1 MRSFF
6 TLMAISAISLSLSW
20 CAFGEA
26 QNSSSPAFSAPAFSA
41 PASHEP
47 ASRAPGS
54 YEQESNAK
62 ESAAQEPV
70 VVATVNGDPITQ
82 SQIDFDM
89 KKFTGELKLS
99 ASQLSVA
106 KKSILERLID
116 QKVTMD
122 YLKTHKLAAG
132 ESEIRLKVDELKN
145 ELELVGKTLDDYLKA
160 SGQTQPELEFQF
172 ALDISWKR
180 YLEPKLTDEF
190 LEGYFK
196 QHRRDFDGTELR
208 VAHLLIKVPA
218 DAKPEKRETALNEA
232 KALKRKLDASEDWD
246 EIVKQHS
253 QAPTKDDGGKIG
265 WIRIDGPMP
274 RPFTQAAFVLQKNQ
288 VSDPVTTHF
297 GVHLIKCLEVKQG
310 KIGWRDTRESVE
322 NAAQGAL
329 FQTISRQHRANVKI
343 EYAKAD

>member
-122 YLKTHKLAAG
+122 YLKTHL
-132 ESEIRLKVDELKN
+132 S
-145 ELELVGKTLDDYLKA
+145 
-160 SGQTQPELEFQF
+160 
-172 ALDISWKR
+172 
-180 YLEPKLTDEF
+180 
-190 LEGYFK
+190 
-196 QHRRDFDGTELR
+196 
-208 VAHLLIKVPA
+208 LIH
-218 DAKPEKRETALNEA
+218 
-232 KALKRKLDASEDWD
+232 
-246 EIVKQHS
+246 I
-253 QAPTKDDGGKIG
+253 
-265 WIRIDGPMP
+265 
-274 RPFTQAAFVLQKNQ
+274 
-288 VSDPVTTHF
+288 
-297 GVHLIKCLEVKQG
+297 
-310 KIGWRDTRESVE
+310 
-322 NAAQGAL
+322 
-329 FQTISRQHRANVKI
+329 
-343 EYAKAD
+343 